1 MNMGA
6 LSQVQAVV
14 VQDLEIKEKLQETLS
29 RCNPATEA
37 MVEAPVVIA
46 LCGKLE
52 RSGYKRGEVTRKFGD
67 WFMFGLGLATQNLC
81 LTAYNLNMGTVIVG
95 WFDHDKVKEILHV
108 PEGYEVVTLIP
119 LGYPAHKGGES
130 EREQISEFMH
140 DDIF

>member
-29 RCNPATEA
+29 RGNPATEA

-52 RSGYKRGEVTRKFGD
+52 RSGYKRGEVTTKFGD

-81 LTAYNLNMGTVIVG
+81 LTAYKLNMGTVIVG

-119 LGYPAHKGGES
+119 LGYPAHKGRES
-130 EREQISEFMH
+130 RRKQISEFVH
-140 DDIF
+140 NDIF

>member
-52 RSGYKRGEVTRKFGD
+52 RSGYKRGEVTTKFGD
-67 WFMFGLGLATQNLC
+67 WFMFGLGLATQNP
-81 LTAYNLNMGTVIVG
+81 
-95 WFDHDKVKEILHV
+95 DR
-108 PEGYEVVTLIP
+108 P
-119 LGYPAHKGGES
+119 
-130 EREQISEFMH
+130 
-140 DDIF
+140 